1 MAFTHSPRTHGFNP
15 IYPDGPVG
23 HSPQTHGSNSR
34 TTNMRIIYIAASRM
48 SRRFSRSI
56 EKFVAD
62 RMSISGFTIS
72 GNGDGGNHCR
82 KIPTAFGASMGL
94 SRRLPGRTGNGRM
107 TVPGRRQGAT
117 LPTKKVSRK
126 FSQQRQTGRRVFST
140 IY

>member
-94 SRRLPGRTGNGRM
+94 SRRLPGRTGNGRNCRRRAA
-107 TVPGRRQGAT
+107 TGRDSAD
-117 LPTKKVSRK
+117 KKVSRK
-126 FSQQRQTGRRVFST
+126 FSQQQTERRVFST